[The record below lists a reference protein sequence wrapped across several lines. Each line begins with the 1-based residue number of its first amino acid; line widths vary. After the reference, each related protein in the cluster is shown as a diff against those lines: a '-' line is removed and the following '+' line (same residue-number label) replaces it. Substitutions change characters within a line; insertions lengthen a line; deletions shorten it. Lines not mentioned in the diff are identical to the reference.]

1 MRHLIIKERRR
12 TKNNHTAI
20 FSVKGIVS
28 IVVSLSCGFVM
39 PEGWAAMATK
49 PEQNI
54 LSEPAEIEYNPAF
67 LHGSGVDVSRFAEGN
82 PVEPGT
88 YPVNVTINGQGRGRY
103 NVVFTSVKGKS
114 SAHAC
119 FTMADLQRLGIKISA
134 NDKEVKDDTAKEPS
148 QECIMLEDV
157 IKDSKVSYNS
167 GDYDLDVIIPQV
179 NIVKH
184 PRGYIDPNTWDS
196 GVPVLFLDYNV
207 NVYTTRS
214 SKGEGND
221 RHQKDYNSNLG
232 LVTGANIGGWRI
244 RQRSNTTW
252 EKKNG
257 THSDSLY
264 TYAQTD
270 ITILKSQLTV
280 GDSNTRGD
288 VFDSFSLRG
297 VQLQSDDRMLPEGV
311 RNYTPILRGIAETN
325 AKVRVT
331 QRGRVIY
338 ETVVTPGP
346 FELNDIGAMGYG
358 GDLEMTVIEADGRRR
373 TQSIAFSAPPMLLHP
388 GVSQFNLSVG
398 ELRED
403 LLSRKPKI
411 IQGIYQYGINNLYT
425 LYGGTQISNHYKAFA
440 IGNAFNTPIGGVSFD
455 VTHAKS
461 DLYKNQKASGNSFS
475 VSYNKYLEY
484 TNTDLML
491 AAYRYSTE
499 GYYSFREASIER
511 YGNSDDS
518 YSSSDYR
525 AKQRL
530 SLNLGQRLWND
541 AYITL
546 SGSLYNYWDGRS
558 SAKQF
563 SVNYNKSEKYFSYSL
578 SATRTRS
585 DNRKENNTFM
595 LSINIPFGRGSNK
608 KPLFDS
614 LYTTVSHDN
623 EKNTAFQVNASG
635 SQGEQNELS
644 YGVGS
649 SVGKYNAESRQE
661 SVSANIDY
669 RSPMGQFGLTTS
681 ADNRTQRQLSGSANG
696 SIVAHRGG
704 VTLGPQLGDY
714 PFAIV
719 DVPGGKGAKLLNGYG
734 AKIDRF
740 GYAIV
745 PSLTPYRENAVSIDA
760 RGLPDTVDVLESE
773 STVVPRMGSAIAVNM
788 KTVIGVP
795 SILIIRNQQNIYLPI
810 GTELFDEKGISQG
823 IIGQSGMAFV
833 RGWDPLQNPL
843 HVNEGKDKCRLVQ
856 NKVQHSTSSSNNNSI
871 MQVEVTCI
879 R

>member
-1 MRHLIIKERRR
+1 MRHLIITTEQGTR
-12 TKNNHTAI
+12 TGHKTI
-20 FSVKGIVS
+20 FSIKGIIS
-28 IVVSLSCGFVM
+28 IVVSISCSCVM
-39 PEGWAAMATK
+39 PEGWAVMATK

-54 LSEPAEIEYNPAF
+54 QAEPAEMEYNSAF
-67 LHGSGVDVSRFAEGN
+67 LHGSGVDVSRFSEGN
-82 PVEPGT
+82 PIEPGT
-88 YPVNVTINGQGRGRY
+88 YPVNVSINGQRRGKY
-103 NVVFTSVKGKS
+103 NVAFKSVNGKS
-114 SAHAC
+114 NAHAC
-119 FTMADLQRLGIKISA
+119 FTIADMQRLGIKLSG
-134 NDKEVKDDTAKEPS
+134 NDKEIKEDAEKASS
-148 QECIMLEDV
+148 QKCMMLEEM
-157 IKDSKVSYNS
+157 IKDSKVNYDG
-167 GDYDLDVIIPQV
+167 GDYNLDIVIPQI

-184 PRGYIDPNTWDS
+184 PRGYVDPNTWDS
-196 GVPVLFLDYNV
+196 GVPVIFLDYNA

-214 SKGEGND
+214 STGDRND
-221 RHQKDYNSNLG
+221 KHQKEYNSNLG

-252 EKKNG
+252 DKKSG
-257 THSDSLY
+257 THTDSLY

-297 VQLQSDDRMLPEGV
+297 IQLQSDDRMLPEGV

-388 GVSQFNLSVG
+388 GVSQFNVTVG

-403 LLSRKPKI
+403 FLRSRPKI

-425 LYGGTQISNHYKAFA
+425 LYGGTQISNHYNAFA
-440 IGNAFNTPIGGVSFD
+440 LGNAFNTPVGGVSID

-461 DLYKNQKASGNSFS
+461 DLYKNKKASGNSFS
-475 VSYNKYLEY
+475 VSYNKFLEY
-484 TNTDLML
+484 TSTDLML

-499 GYYSFREASIER
+499 GYYTFREASVER
-511 YGNSDDS
+511 YGNNDDS
-518 YSSSDYR
+518 YSANYR
-525 AKQRL
+525 AKQRF

-541 AYITL
+541 AYITF

-608 KPLFDS
+608 RPLFDS

-623 EKNTAFQVNASG
+623 DKNTAFQVNASG

-649 SVGKYNAESRQE
+649 SVGKYNSQARQE

-696 SIVAHRGG
+696 SIVAHKGG

-734 AKIDRF
+734 AQIDRF

-745 PSLTPYRENAVSIDA
+745 PSLTPYRENSVSIDA

-773 STVVPRMGSAIAVNM
+773 STVVPRMGSAIAINM

-795 SILIIRNQQNIYLPI
+795 SILIVRNQKNAYLPI

-833 RGWDPLQNPL
+833 RGWDPIQNPL
-843 HVNEGKDKCRLVQ
+843 HVNYAKGKCRLVQ
-856 NKVQHSTSSSNNNSI
+856 NKLQHNTSNSTNNNI
-871 MQVEVTCI
+871 TQVEVTCI
-879 R
+879 L